1 MKFTERL
8 RSRYGLSDE
17 GIDLLMQGAE
27 RLEFD
32 RKQLIIEEGQR
43 DSHVY
48 FIEQGATRSYVMR
61 GERCVILG
69 FAFEG
74 DQASLSPDPN
84 RQTAHYHIE
93 TIEPT
98 SVIRFR
104 REELEELYAHHAEL
118 ADWARRMAEERLRD
132 HEEYFAD
139 FAWRDK
145 SEQYKAILSEYP
157 QLLQRIPLK
166 DLASYLYVSPQSLS
180 RIRAELARS

>member
-1 MKFTERL
+1 MEFSELL
-8 RSRYGLSDE
+8 RNRYRLSDE
-17 GIDLLMQGAE
+17 AIGLLIQGAE

-32 RKQLIIEEGQR
+32 RKQLIVEQGQR
-43 DSHVY
+43 DAYVY
-48 FIEQGATRSYVMR
+48 FVEQGAVRSYVMR
-61 GERCVILG
+61 GERCVIIC

-74 DQASLSPDPN
+74 DQASLFPDPN
-84 RQTAHYHIE
+84 SRTAHYYIE

-98 SVIRFR
+98 SVVRFR
-104 REELEELYAHHAEL
+104 REALEGLYACHAEL
-118 ADWARRMAEERLRD
+118 ADWARRIAEERLRI

-139 FAWRDK
+139 YAWRGK
-145 SEQYKAILSEYP
+145 SEQYKAMLREYP